1 MALATPDLHDV
12 KASSSCEPT
21 FIEKLNTRWHKPA
34 LWIFAFIVI
43 AHWGE
48 HIAQAYQVW
57 VMHWPMAKA
66 GGILGLFYPWLVKS
80 EVLHYSYALVM
91 LIGLWVLRK
100 GFSGLSYKWW
110 MAAFWIQFWHH
121 IEHLALL
128 IQATTHHYWFHAMMP
143 VSFVQALGVPR
154 MELHLVYN
162 TIVTIPMVIGMYYHM
177 FPRAGEEQH
186 ALCNCAWHAQEVPR
200 AVAA

>member
-1 MALATPDLHDV
+1 
-12 KASSSCEPT
+12 
-21 FIEKLNTRWHKPA
+21 
-34 LWIFAFIVI
+34 
-43 AHWGE
+43 
-48 HIAQAYQVW
+48 
-57 VMHWPMAKA
+57 
-66 GGILGLFYPWLVKS
+66 
-80 EVLHYSYALVM
+80 
-91 LIGLWVLRK
+91 
-100 GFSGLSYKWW
+100 
-110 MAAFWIQFWHH
+110 
-121 IEHLALL
+121 
-128 IQATTHHYWFHAMMP
+128 MMP

>member
-1 MALATPDLHDV
+1 MHV
-12 KASSSCEPT
+12 SSPAKSS
-21 FIEKLNTRWHKPA
+21 FMGKLNTRWHQPA
-34 LWIFAFIVI
+34 LLTFAAIVI

-48 HIAQAYQVW
+48 HIAQAYQVY
-57 VMHWPMAKA
+57 VMHWPMSKA

-91 LIGLWVLRK
+91 LAGLWVLRK
-100 GFSGLSYKWW
+100 GFSGISYKWW

-121 IEHLALL
+121 IEHLVLL
-128 IQATTHHYWFHAMMP
+128 IQATTHHFWFHAMMP

-177 FPRAGEEQH
+177 FPHAGEEQH
-186 ALCNCAWHAQEVPR
+186 ANCNCAWHTRVEDAL
-200 AVAA
+200 AA

>member
-1 MALATPDLHDV
+1 VALATPDLHDV